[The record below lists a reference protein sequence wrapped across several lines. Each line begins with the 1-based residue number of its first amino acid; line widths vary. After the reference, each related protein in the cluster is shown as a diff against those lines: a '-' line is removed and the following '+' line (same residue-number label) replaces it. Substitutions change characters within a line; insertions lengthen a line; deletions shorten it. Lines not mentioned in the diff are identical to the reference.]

1 MPIASFE
8 LKTGSNAAYDIT
20 EQVADAVRDSGANCG
35 IGVVSLPHTTAAVC
49 IISFPDPNTLEDVM
63 EEMARLVPTRID
75 FKHQHDTP
83 QDAAGHIKSALIGS
97 SLSILVDGGV
107 PVLGHSQKIYFL
119 EFDGPRERSFKVCV
133 VPA

>member
-8 LKTGSNAAYDIT
+8 VKTDSNGAYDIT
-20 EQVADAVRDSGANCG
+20 PEVRKLVQESDVNCG
-35 IGVVSLPHTTAAVC
+35 IAVVSLPHTTAGVC

-63 EEMARLVPTRID
+63 DELTRLVPTRTD

-83 QDAAGHIKSALIGS
+83 QDAAGHIKSALVGS
-97 SLSILVDGGV
+97 SLPILVDSGS
-107 PVLGHSQKIYFL
+107 PVLGHSQKIYLL
-119 EFDGPRERSFKVCV
+119 EFDGPRQRNVNVGV

>member
-20 EQVADAVRDSGANCG
+20 QEVAEAVHKSGVNCG

-49 IISFPDPNTLEDVM
+49 IISFPDPNTLDDVM
-63 EEMARLVPTRID
+63 EEVARLVPTRID

-83 QDAAGHIKSALIGS
+83 QDAAGHIKSALIGC
-97 SLSILVDGGV
+97 SLSILVDGGA
-107 PVLGHSQKIYFL
+107 PALGHSQKIYFL
-119 EFDGPRERSFKVCV
+119 EFDGPRERSVNVCV